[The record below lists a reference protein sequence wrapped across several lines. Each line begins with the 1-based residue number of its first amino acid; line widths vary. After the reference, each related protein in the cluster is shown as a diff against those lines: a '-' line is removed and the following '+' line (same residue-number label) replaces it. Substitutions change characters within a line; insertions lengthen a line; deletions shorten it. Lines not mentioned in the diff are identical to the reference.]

1 MTRFISGVPRLSA
14 RRACVCVGIVF
25 SHSCTLQPGGLRNLT
40 GGGAGRR
47 GPVPGQAQT
56 ALHPP
61 SAFYSSSF
69 GHARVCDRILPES
82 SEKTGN
88 SSPSATNQSTTKQA
102 LLWEGPGPSGGV
114 ASVEEDG
121 VGVPVGDLSHV
132 LQDVLLGDDP
142 QQPPVHA
149 GREKTH
155 LIGWRCFQAQ

>member
-1 MTRFISGVPRLSA
+1 M
-14 RRACVCVGIVF
+14 CVCVCGDRLL
-25 SHSCTLQPGGLRNLT
+25 TLLYSSARGPQEPHRRRGWKA
-40 GGGAGRR
+40 GAGAWA
-47 GPVPGQAQT
+47 GPDCSA
-56 ALHPP
+56 PP